1 MKFLCQKHR
10 DWLQSDPIKALHL
23 WHKTTED
30 ARQAVRDENW
40 RVAIMNYGN
49 AFDIAELLIDC
60 DNFSIRAQERYAY
73 TALEMA
79 YTLKSKKLDTRWLVH
94 ALTDKLKDQSR
105 SQLTEELIGSLAS
118 LEAPKASNVSYIWQ
132 ATGQQTRSSN
142 YSRQLH

>member
-10 DWLQSDPIKALHL
+10 KWLLNDPLKALHL
-23 WHKTTED
+23 WRKTTEE

-40 RVAIMNYGN
+40 RIAIMNYGN

-79 YTLKSKKLDTRWLVH
+79 YTLKSRKLDTQWLLT
-94 ALTDKLKDQSR
+94 ALTKK
-105 SQLTEELIGSLAS
+105 
-118 LEAPKASNVSYIWQ
+118 LEALDTSELTGELVESLKNLEQPKADNVTYIWQ
-132 ATGQQTRSSN
+132 AGNHQPRTNN